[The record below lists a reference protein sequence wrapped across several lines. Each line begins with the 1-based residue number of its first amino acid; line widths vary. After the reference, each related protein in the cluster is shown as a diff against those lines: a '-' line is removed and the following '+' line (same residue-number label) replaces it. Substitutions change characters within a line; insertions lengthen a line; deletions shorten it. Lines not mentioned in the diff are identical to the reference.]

1 MCNMN
6 KIYAILE
13 ENYDDGVLAY
23 VNILGYVKS
32 EEEAEKIIAELCS
45 DDIHYQEVEPYYG

>member
-1 MCNMN
+1 MN